1 MVVCMIVLN
10 LNGAQSTVVVGKLV
24 GRLMVAASTYAC
36 SQLGHTICI
45 AFSEIYHPFDLQARV
60 KI

>member
-1 MVVCMIVLN
+1 MIVLN
-10 LNGAQSTVVVGKLV
+10 LSGAQTTVVVGELV
-24 GRLMVAASTYAC
+24 GRLMVAASAYAGTRAR
-36 SQLGHTICI
+36 GHTICI